1 MKIYNFHP
9 ITRELISEGKA
20 EKSPLDDT
28 YLIPANATDHAPT
41 INPNENEV
49 LVLNDEGDRWS
60 RIKDFRGQFYWL
72 ENGTKVEILE
82 LGHEIP
88 ENALFEEPD
97 TRSLDEAK
105 QEAVAKVDQSH
116 AEFLRNL
123 TGNATIEERDTWQ
136 AKALACEAISSGT
149 ASEIQTEMI
158 ATEAQIMGEEIETLI
173 TKILTRYGAYQKLIG
188 LASGLKRK
196 TQATIDQ
203 CTTKEQIDQ
212 VLEQSSQ
219 QADQYVQQWMQ
230 G

>member
-1 MKIYNFHP
+1 MKKCYIYDPISFEYLGESFAQPNP
-9 ITRELISEGKA
+9 ITKNWIYPANSTEKLPLEIGPNQVQVWSKSKWVIKDDLRGTKYWDNLGNEKEISEIGELIPEGSFSEK
-20 EKSPLDDT
+20 
-28 YLIPANATDHAPT
+28 
-41 INPNENEV
+41 
-49 LVLNDEGDRWS
+49 
-60 RIKDFRGQFYWL
+60 
-72 ENGTKVEILE
+72 
-82 LGHEIP
+82 
-88 ENALFEEPD
+88 PD
-97 TRSLDEAK
+97 LRTLDEIK
-105 QEAVAKVDQSH
+105 QEANQTVEQSH
-116 AEFLRNL
+116 AQFLRNL

-136 AKALACEAISSGT
+136 AKALACEAISNNT